1 MILGVLNIVCLLA
14 VAGWFYLVAQRE
26 KRNALIWLLI
36 GAAIFEAAFV
46 IDIALAYFTARPMIQ
61 EEEVTVAEV
70 VTTHY
75 TSVLFG
81 LAVAAVAHGA
91 LLLKFSVIE
100 IVDKVNEWQRGT
112 LFRIVASVLGVLGVV
127 GMFIIGRS
135 DSADLLPMVIRQ
147 DLLTNCI
154 MAGILVLAVTW
165 LHHALSA
172 AIALLAAGWVC
183 TWLPAENREVGVQ
196 ATVGFASLIVT
207 FLVSVQLLRLLFEIP
222 WKPLAVA
229 RLLLEEALKMKIA
242 LIFIVL
248 LIGLVPLLTTR
259 LEPDERLQYRVQT
272 FLSYGT
278 GLSYAILAVMTLF
291 VSTASVAFE
300 QRDKQIYQVVT
311 KPLDRF
317 SYILGKWI
325 GVMGLN
331 AVLLGVIGGSVF
343 WFTQFL
349 ADLPAMD
356 DFDALA
362 TSEQVLTARVGVSPS
377 LPDFSETAMER
388 VQRRIELDPE
398 LEDNLETRQ
407 SQFDEEMKRLRAAE
421 LTLNPGENRDYT
433 FNNLRPLSR
442 TRAFTATTDGETTI
456 TLDAAVKTVHDVE
469 ITNESGDI
477 VYALGTHYQLL
488 PTDPAQIVFAPDSIQ
503 PEGNK
508 IENGQRVVVTYFPEN
523 ALTLRFKIN
532 AGDDDPG
539 VSFPITVVID
549 SLPFVQVQ
557 EVVLIQT
564 QTMLIPA
571 GAVQDDG
578 SLTMTIINGDWDT
591 QLGGPMT
598 FTFPPDGLELM
609 YKVSGFES
617 NYFRAMLI
625 VWIKL
630 GFLAMLG
637 IAAATFASFPVACLL
652 AFAIFFGAE
661 TGPYLAEA
669 LEYYETSDVATEK
682 VYYHK
687 ILIKTIAQGVNMTLN
702 AYGDI
707 RPTKNLIEGRLV
719 SWGSV
724 GRTFLNITV
733 LWTGLTCLVGW
744 FVFRSRQV
752 AIYSGHA

>member
-1 MILGVLNIVCLLA
+1 MILGVLNIVCLLG
-14 VAGWFYLVAQRE
+14 VAGWFYLGAARE
-26 KRNALIWLLI
+26 KKNALLWLLI
-36 GAAIFEAAFV
+36 GAVIFEVAFV
-46 IDIALAYFTARPMIQ
+46 IDVGLALWTARPLIQ
-61 EEEVTVAEV
+61 VEETTVTDV
-70 VTTHY
+70 VTSHY
-75 TSVLFG
+75 TSLLFG
-81 LAVAAVAHGA
+81 LAVAAIAHGM
-91 LLLKFSVIE
+91 LLLKYSIIE
-100 IVDKVNEWQRGT
+100 LVDKVNAWQQGT
-112 LFRIVASVLGVLGVV
+112 TFRVVATVIGLAGVATMFWLGQ
-127 GMFIIGRS
+127 S
-135 DSADLLPMVIRQ
+135 DRAALVPEVIRQ
-147 DLLTNCI
+147 DLLVNCI
-154 MAGILVLAVTW
+154 MAAILVAAVTW
-165 LHHALSA
+165 LNHSLTALF
-172 AIALLAAGWVC
+172 ALLAAGWIC
-183 TWLPAENREVGVQ
+183 TWLPAENREIGVQ

-207 FLVSVQLLRLLFEIP
+207 FLVSVQLLRLLFDLP

-242 LIFIVL
+242 LIFIVM

-317 SYILGKWI
+317 SYVLGKWI

-349 ADLPAMD
+349 ADLPAID
-356 DFDALA
+356 DFDSLA
-362 TSEQVLTARVGVSPS
+362 TSEQVLTARVGVPPT
-377 LPDFSETAMER
+377 LPDFSDTALER

-407 SQFDEEMKRLRAAE
+407 TQFEEEMTRLRAAE
-421 LTLNPGENRDYT
+421 LTLNPGEDKEYT

-442 TRAFTATTDGETTI
+442 TQIFTATTDFETPI
-456 TLDAAVKTVHDVE
+456 TLDTAIKTPYDVE
-469 ITNESGDI
+469 ITDMSGEI
-477 VYALGTHYQLL
+477 VYSLGTHYGLL
-488 PTDPAQIVFAPDSIQ
+488 VSDPAKIVFVREADQPDGPKIQ
-503 PEGNK
+503 
-508 IENGQRVVVTYFPEN
+508 NGQRVRVTYFPEN

-539 VSFPITVVID
+539 VSFPITIVIE

-571 GAVQDDG
+571 GAVADDG
-578 SLTMTIINGDWDT
+578 SLKITIINGNWDT
-591 QLGGPMT
+591 RLAGPMT

-609 YKVSGFES
+609 YKVSSFES

-724 GRTFLNITV
+724 FKTFLNITV
-733 LWTGLTCLVGW
+733 VWTGLTCLVGW